1 MARILIDLDTK
12 TNSMKVSLNGN
23 LINNITDISIYVYD
37 PDYDGYDGDGDEMI
51 NCGISTVQTNDDVKT
66 VTRIMTSSSPE
77 AQAALAD
84 GSGTVLK
91 TNPELVVAKH
101 NKYKNGNPKATREI
115 QEYFGLGV

>member
-37 PDYDGYDGDGDEMI
+37 PDYDGYDDDGDEVI
-51 NCGISTVQTNDDVKT
+51 NCGISTTQTSDDVRT
-66 VTRIMTSSSPE
+66 VTRIMTSSSPD

-84 GSGTVLK
+84 GSGKVLK
-91 TNPELVVAKH
+91 SNPELVIAQH
-101 NKYKNGNPKATREI
+101 NKYENGNPKATREI
-115 QEYFGLGV
+115 AEYFGLGV